1 MEFKKSYPS
10 KKVDIA
16 LVNGKIATVDKNF
29 SVQQAVAIKN
39 DRIVSVGTNKQIENL
54 VEENTRVI
62 DLEGK
67 TVLPGIND
75 THIHAALFGGTR
87 PPLSL
92 DVGYPEV
99 GSIKDIRS
107 LVAHKVATLEPG
119 EWIIGFGWDE
129 NRLKECSDDK
139 SRHPSK
145 LDLDSVSPDNPICFT
160 DLQMHIVWANS
171 KALEL
176 SGITKN
182 TVLPSGGVIEKD
194 ANSGEPTGLLME
206 LPAMGLVM
214 KKIPP
219 WNREQKRVAI
229 LSAMKELNALGVTSI
244 TEPALGPGGEG
255 YQGGLMDSECISV
268 YNDLYNEN
276 LLTTRVNILL
286 LFGRY
291 GALSFEDIEK
301 SLSVIGFHSGFG
313 NEWFK
318 LGGIKVF
325 GDGIPP
331 AKTAWMSKP
340 YLGGEY
346 GSLVFPGKTDEE
358 RCRELSRIVSYAH
371 KHRFQIGIHSCGDRT
386 IDACADAFIKALK
399 KDPWDAR
406 HYMIHGDFISDETI
420 ERIAGNSI
428 GVNIQ
433 PEVHTVISD
442 SLQEIM
448 DKNLVSRQFPTR
460 TMIDA
465 GIHVAAST
473 DGPCMYP
480 DWKDTIQSAVLRK
493 SKISGKVFGPEQR
506 ISVSEA
512 IRMFTIEAAWFDNLE
527 NQKGSIEYGKLADM
541 CILDKD
547 ILDIDPHRIQEI
559 KNTMTIVGGKIV
571 FDAF

>member
-1 MEFKKSYPS
+1 MKLAKLYLQKKA
-10 KKVDIA
+10 DIA
-16 LVNGKIATVDKNF
+16 IVNGKIITVDKNF
-29 SVQQAVAIKN
+29 TIQQAVAIKN
-39 DRIVSVGTNKQIENL
+39 DRIVGVGTNKQIEDL
-54 VEENTRVI
+54 IGINTHVI

-75 THIHAALFGGTR
+75 THIHATLFGGTR

-99 GSIKDIRS
+99 RSIKDIRNM
-107 LVAHKVATLEPG
+107 VEQKVATLEPG
-119 EWIIGFGWDE
+119 EWIIGFGWNE
-129 NRLKECSDDK
+129 NRLKECSEDK

-160 DLQMHIVWANS
+160 DLHMHNVWANS

-176 SGITKN
+176 SGITKD
-182 TVLPSGGVIEKD
+182 TILHSGGVIEKD
-194 ANSGEPTGLLME
+194 ANSGEPTGLLIE

-214 KKIPP
+214 QKIPP
-219 WNREQKRVAI
+219 WDREQKRQAI

-244 TEPALGPGGEG
+244 TEPGLGPGGKG
-255 YQGGLMDSECISV
+255 YQGGLLDSECISA
-268 YNDLYNEN
+268 YNDLHNEN
-276 LLTTRVNILL
+276 QLTTRVNILL
-286 LFGRY
+286 LFGEY

-301 SLSVIGFHSGFG
+301 SIPFIGFHSGFG
-313 NEWFK
+313 NEWLK

-331 AKTAWMSKP
+331 ARTAWMNKP
-340 YLGGEY
+340 YSGGEY

-358 RCRELSRIVSYAH
+358 RCRELYKIISYAH
-371 KHRFQIGIHSCGDRT
+371 KHRFQIGIHACGDRT
-386 IDACADAFIKALK
+386 IDACVDAFIRALK

-406 HYMIHGDFISDETI
+406 HYIIHGDFISDETI
-420 ERIAGNSI
+420 ERIVGNSI

-433 PEVHTVISD
+433 PETHTIISD

-448 DKNLVSRQFPTR
+448 DKNLASRQFPAR
-460 TMIDA
+460 KMIDA
-465 GIHVAAST
+465 GVHVAAST
-473 DGPCMYP
+473 DAPCMYP

-493 SKISGKVFGPEQR
+493 SKNSGKVFGPEQR

-527 NQKGSIEYGKLADM
+527 NQKGSIEFGKLADM

-547 ILDIDPHRIQEI
+547 ILDIDPNRILEI
-559 KNTMTIVGGKIV
+559 KNIMTIVGGKIV
-571 FDAF
+571 FDDF